1 MQNFTTDLRK
11 DLLEK
16 NLIYL
21 PAGNAKF
28 TLVDVEDIGKV
39 GTRILSNPKITTIL
53 RMTSLLKIFEVSA
66 DGRLFK

>member
-1 MQNFTTDLRK
+1 MQNFRTALRK

-28 TLVDVEDIGKV
+28 TLVNVEDIGKV

-53 RMTSLLKIFEVSA
+53 RMTSLGKIFEVS
-66 DGRLFK
+66 GRWPPF